1 MILLAIVGLAAG
13 ALLAQRFKIIV
24 LVPATLVVVL
34 LATGAGL
41 AQTQGVW
48 LILSIIA
55 VASVSIQIGYFV
67 GILIHYGLGALLA
80 SRSSSFSNPTS
91 ARDSAR

>member
-1 MILLAIVGLAAG
+1 MILPAIVGLAAG

-24 LVPATLVVVL
+24 LIPATLVLVL

-80 SRSSSFSNPTS
+80 SRPSSFSNATS